1 MVFQSYAL
9 YPLKSV
15 FDNMAF
21 GLKMRRSPKATIDER
36 INETSRTL
44 ALEGYLSRLQKEL
57 SGGQRQRVAM
67 GRAIVRAP
75 KVFLV
80 DEPLSNID
88 ARMRGQMRVEIAMR
102 HERLRTPSLYVTH
115 HQIDAMTLDLKSGV

>member
-36 INETSRTL
+36 VNETSRTL
-44 ALEGYLSRLQKEL
+44 ALEGYLTRLPKEL
-57 SGGQRQRVAM
+57 SGGQRARVAM
-67 GRAIVRAP
+67 GRSIVRP
-75 KVFLV
+75 PQVFLLY
-80 DEPLSNID
+80 ETLSNLN
-88 ARMRGQMRVEIAMR
+88 A
-102 HERLRTPSLYVTH
+102 RLRGKSRVGVRFRYPTH
-115 HQIDAMTLDLKSGV
+115 RP

>member
-1 MVFQSYAL
+1 MIAGLEEVTSGEIRIGDTVVNDILPRDRDVAMVFQSYAL

-44 ALEGYLSRLQKEL
+44 ALEGYLRSEERRVGTECVSSCRSRW
-57 SGGQRQRVAM
+57 S
-67 GRAIVRAP
+67 P
-75 KVFLV
+75 
-80 DEPLSNID
+80 
-88 ARMRGQMRVEIAMR
+88 
-102 HERLRTPSLYVTH
+102 
-115 HQIDAMTLDLKSGV
+115 